1 MRRFQTTADEP
12 QAAVNLTPMLDV
24 VFIMLIFFI
33 VTAVFVREQGL
44 PVNPPDPARVDP
56 VENKQQPIVIELH
69 ANRRL
74 RIAGKDVDERL
85 LDAQLARLHAERPEA
100 AVVLRPAADSS
111 TDLVVSVMDSA
122 RKVGI
127 YNIKFA
133 SS

>member
-1 MRRFQTTADEP
+1 MRRFVTTTDEP
-12 QAAVNLTPMLDV
+12 HAAVNLTPMLDV

-44 PVNPPDPARVDP
+44 PANPPDPAYVDP
-56 VENKQQPIVIELH
+56 IENPEPPIVIELH

-85 LDAQLARLHAERPEA
+85 LEAQLVRLHAQRPEA
-100 AVVLRPAADSS
+100 AVVLRPAPDSS
-111 TDLVVSVMDSA
+111 TDILVTVMDSA
-122 RKVGI
+122 RKSGI

-133 SS
+133 SG